1 MVKSYSVKIAD
12 TRDYIEFY
20 NGLFKLS
27 PTEMDILA
35 EFVNIYLSLKSSSLN
50 INPFSTDMKKKVSD
64 RLGRDDFNTLN
75 NYIKSLRK
83 KGAIYPT
90 TDGYG
95 IHSMLVP
102 MNEEA
107 VSFKIKWKDEQD

>member
-1 MVKSYSVKIAD
+1 MVKNYSVKIAD

-20 NGLFKLS
+20 NGIFKLS
-27 PTEMDILA
+27 PTEINILA
-35 EFVNIYLSLKSSSLN
+35 EFVNLYLSLKSSSLN
-50 INPFSTDMKKKVSD
+50 INPFSTDMKKKVAEK
-64 RLGRDDFNTLN
+64 LGRDDFNTLN
-75 NYIKSLRK
+75 NYIRSLKK

-102 MNEEA
+102 MNEEG
-107 VSFKIKWKDEQD
+107 VKFKLDWINE